1 MTQERFTKLVEKYRL
16 TPDQQIEL
24 GKVASCGDAA
34 LEQAAIEIAS
44 RPTVLPLNK
53 RPGFYETDRGRKE
66 LERNANNTSNATR
79 TS

>member
-1 MTQERFTKLVEKYRL
+1 MLQERFTNLIEQYRL
-16 TPDQQIEL
+16 TPEQQTEL
-24 GKVASCGDAA
+24 GKVAMACGDAA
-34 LEQAAIEIAS
+34 VEQAAIEIAS

-66 LERNANNTSNATR
+66 LERNANTKR